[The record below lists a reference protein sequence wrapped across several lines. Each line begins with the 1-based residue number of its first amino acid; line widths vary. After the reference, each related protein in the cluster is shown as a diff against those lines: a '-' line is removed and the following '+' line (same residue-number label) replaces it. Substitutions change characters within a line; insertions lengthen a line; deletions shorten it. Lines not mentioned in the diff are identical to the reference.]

1 MCRFLQNSRRTGGT
15 KVADCSKRLTAAKVS
30 GKFNSTFFAADGN
43 KTGLHPKKPPSDE
56 GGDFVENKIGD
67 RERKS

>member
-1 MCRFLQNSRRTGGT
+1 MPQKTQ
-15 KVADCSKRLTAAKVS
+15 ADCSKRLTAAKVS